1 MNQYIAQE
9 TAVIDASA
17 ETIYRILID
26 YNDLN
31 AHPAITP
38 KHFFTKIEVVSGG
51 IGDGTVVDVHCKVLG
66 QTTQL
71 TMTLIE
77 AEKNRHLIE
86 QDEANGVRSE
96 FFLRPINENKQTEVT
111 IKTTGALGGGLRGWI
126 EKRITPRLLR
136 PIYAEEL
143 ENLNQVAMTREQA
156 LV

>member
-1 MNQYIAQE
+1 
-9 TAVIDASA
+9 
-17 ETIYRILID
+17 
-26 YNDLN
+26 
-31 AHPAITP
+31 
-38 KHFFTKIEVVSGG
+38 
-51 IGDGTVVDVHCKVLG
+51 
-66 QTTQL
+66 
-71 TMTLIE
+71 MTLIE

-126 EKRITPRLLR
+126 EKRITPKLLR